1 MSRLFLSRVILTR
14 LQTLSKRQ
22 KTHARS
28 KRERERE
35 RDQRTVVSKPTTPA
49 AAADDD
55 DTNIECVGK
64 KRPKYLQKGLDL
76 DYVFFTRALLV
87 LSLLLT
93 HTHTRE
99 RVSERETQREEEGL
113 ASITERVVN
122 NV

>member
-1 MSRLFLSRVILTR
+1 MLNESSLPLSSDPHQTSNSLEKTEDTR
-14 LQTLSKRQ
+14 TIKE
-22 KTHARS
+22 
-28 KRERERE
+28 RERERE

-49 AAADDD
+49 ADDDDD

-93 HTHTRE
+93 HTHTHTRE
-99 RVSERETQREEEGL
+99 SE
-113 ASITERVVN
+113 
-122 NV
+122 